1 MKRYRDHWSS
11 YGSLSQGGGV
21 KEGGVNGG
29 KFGMMN
35 TNEIPRIPPPGVIS
49 NPYYYNLL
57 TSRERPV
64 FGNFKYTK
72 EEVSDSK
79 DGNTEKVPPEESSNP
94 IESEAEKGEEVFGIE
109 KMVPGTFHDR
119 PASESELGPIFG
131 HVIVGTDGSQSLA
144 GKFGEFES
152 SPSGGGGRKEIPNDR
167 PSKDRTSND
176 RISDDRTSKD
186 RTSDGEINGRRRGS
200 KSDTSRRKS
209 SSRQSSSSGSDTF
222 GSSPQTGS
230 RGSMTANDFFN
241 AIWHEKPVVVGAGN
255 VGV

>member
-1 MKRYRDHWSS
+1 MKSYHDHWSS
-11 YGSLSQGGGV
+11 YGSLSQGGGGV
-21 KEGGVNGG
+21 KEGGVSGG
-29 KFGMMN
+29 KFGMMI
-35 TNEIPRIPPPGVIS
+35 TNEIPKIPPPGVVS

-57 TSRERPV
+57 TSREGPV

-79 DGNTEKVPPEESSNP
+79 DGNTEKVPPEESSSP
-94 IESEAEKGEEVFGIE
+94 MESEGEKGEEVFGIE

-144 GKFGEFES
+144 GTFGDFES
-152 SPSGGGGRKEIPNDR
+152 SPSGGGERKEI
-167 PSKDRTSND
+167 SSD
-176 RISDDRTSKD
+176 RISSDRTSKD
-186 RTSDGEINGRRRGS
+186 RTSDEKINGRRRGS

-209 SSRQSSSSGSDTF
+209 SSRQSSSSGSDIF
-222 GSSPQTGS
+222 GSPQTGS

>member
-1 MKRYRDHWSS
+1 MKSYRDRWSS
-11 YGSLSQGGGV
+11 YGSLSQGGGVKGGGV

-29 KFGMMN
+29 KFGMII
-35 TNEIPRIPPPGVIS
+35 TNEIQRIPPLGVIS

-57 TSRERPV
+57 TSREGPV

-72 EEVSDSK
+72 DEVSDSK
-79 DGNTEKVPPEESSNP
+79 DGNTEKVPPEESSSP
-94 IESEAEKGEEVFGIE
+94 VESEAEKGEEVFGIE

-144 GKFGEFES
+144 GTFGEFES
-152 SPSGGGGRKEIPNDR
+152 SPSGGGGRKEI
-167 PSKDRTSND
+167 
-176 RISDDRTSKD
+176 SDDRTSKD
-186 RTSDGEINGRRRGS
+186 RNSDGEINGRRRGS

-209 SSRQSSSSGSDTF
+209 SSRQSSSSSSSRSDTF

-241 AIWHEKPVVVGAGN
+241 AIWHEKPVVVGPGN

>member
-1 MKRYRDHWSS
+1 MKSYHDYWSSYGSS
-11 YGSLSQGGGV
+11 YGSLSQEGGVKEGGV

-29 KFGMMN
+29 KFGMMI

-49 NPYYYNLL
+49 SPYYYNLL
-57 TSRERPV
+57 TSREGPV
-64 FGNFKYTK
+64 FGKFKYTK
-72 EEVSDSK
+72 EEVSDTK
-79 DGNTEKVPPEESSNP
+79 DRNTEKVSPEESSSRM
-94 IESEAEKGEEVFGIE
+94 ESEAEKGEQVFGIE

-144 GKFGEFES
+144 GTFGEFES
-152 SPSGGGGRKEIPNDR
+152 SPSDGGGRKEV
-167 PSKDRTSND
+167 SNG
-176 RISDDRTSKD
+176 RVSNGRTSKD
-186 RTSDGEINGRRRGS
+186 RTSDGKINGRRRGS
-200 KSDTSRRKS
+200 KSDTNRRES
-209 SSRQSSSSGSDTF
+209 SSRQSSSSGSDIF
-222 GSSPQTGS
+222 GSSQTGT